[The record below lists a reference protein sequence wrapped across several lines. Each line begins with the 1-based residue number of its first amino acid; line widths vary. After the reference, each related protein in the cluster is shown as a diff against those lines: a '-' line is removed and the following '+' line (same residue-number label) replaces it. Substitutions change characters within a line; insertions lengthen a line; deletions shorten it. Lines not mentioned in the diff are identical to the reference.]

1 MMNKS
6 FVRELV
12 LTNYLLIG
20 FLAAITIVANLYYG
34 GSAAAWSRAMGL
46 VAVLA
51 LALVFKMKRIKAKGD
66 NLDERLQLITYRSM
80 TIGYY
85 FMLGA
90 IWWYYTK
97 EMAIYG
103 EVSTRTIVEVLAGVA
118 GYLGSFFLLNRQ
130 Y

>member
-1 MMNKS
+1 MNKS

-12 LTNYLLIG
+12 ITNYIIIG
-20 FLAAITIVANLYYG
+20 FLVTITIVANLYYG
-34 GSAAAWSRAMGL
+34 GSAAVWSRALGL
-46 VAVLA
+46 VAILA
-51 LALVFKMKRIKAKGD
+51 LALVLKMKRIKSKGD
-66 NLDERLQLITYRSM
+66 NLDERLQLITYRSI

-85 FMLGA
+85 FMLGV

-103 EVSTRTIVEVLAGVA
+103 EVSTRTIVEVLAGML
-118 GYLGSFFLLNRQ
+118 GYLGSFIFLNKK

>member
-1 MMNKS
+1 MNKS

-12 LTNYLLIG
+12 ITNYIIIG
-20 FLAAITIVANLYYG
+20 FFAAITIAANLYYG
-34 GSAAAWSRAMGL
+34 GSAAVWSRALGF

-51 LALVFKMKRIKAKGD
+51 LALFFKIRRIKAKGD

-90 IWWYYTK
+90 IWWFYTK

-103 EVSTRTIVEVLAGVA
+103 EVSTRTIVEVLAGMI
-118 GYLGSFFLLNRQ
+118 GYLGSFFVLNRR

>member
-1 MMNKS
+1 MNKS

-12 LTNYLLIG
+12 ITNYLLIG
-20 FLAAITIVANLYYG
+20 SLAAISAAANLYYG
-34 GSAAAWSRAMGL
+34 GSAAAWSRALGL

-51 LALVFKMKRIKAKGD
+51 LALFLKIRRIKAKGD
-66 NLDERLQLITYRSM
+66 SLDERLQLITYRSV

-90 IWWYYTK
+90 IWWFYTK
-97 EMAIYG
+97 EMAVYG
-103 EVSTRTIVEVLAGVA
+103 EVSTRTVVEVLAGMI
-118 GYLGSFFLLNRQ
+118 GYLGSFFVLNRR